1 MIRNYYRS
9 MSIVVLFLGFGALY
23 LPAQGTDQTSANP
36 RTAKPAA
43 QTPHST
49 AKTTPAQ
56 GAAKPNANPE
66 TEHDLA
72 DSDIKAIKQPPLPPF
87 HPQEPKR
94 IQLSNGMVIFL
105 QEDHELPLI
114 EGTALIRGGST
125 SEPADKVGLVSIY
138 AGSWRTGGTKTKT
151 GDQLDDQLEARAAN
165 VETGGGSV
173 STTLRLSCLKQDF
186 DTVLD
191 VFNDVLHNPEF
202 RQEKIDLAKNG
213 LRTGISRRNDNLGQ
227 IAARESTK
235 LGYGAKSPY
244 GRVAE
249 YATVNAVTRQDLLD
263 WHSKYV
269 HPNNIILGMT
279 GDFDSA
285 QMEAKLRKL
294 FESWPQGPAYTPPKI
309 AIDPPVPGFYFVE
322 KQDVNQS
329 EIDMV
334 SPGIRRDDPDFY
346 AVEVLNQIF
355 GGGFGSRLFV
365 NLRTK
370 AGLAY
375 AVGGGV
381 DAAYDHP
388 GLTRLNM
395 GTKSGTTVQAVEGM
409 FTEINDMRT
418 RPASGLELQ
427 RGKDAILNSF
437 VFEFDSKDKV
447 LQERMIY
454 ELYGYP
460 ADFLERYRKG
470 VEAVTAADVDRVAK
484 KYLVKDKLAVLVV
497 GKAADFDKQL
507 DTFGKVTPIDITIPQ
522 PGTASSAAT
531 APAASNP
538 EGKALIAKVIDA
550 AGGAKLNS
558 IKALRSKVTLTL
570 KEQGMSIEAEETEVP
585 PDKVRTALTTPGG
598 VMVMVVSPQ
607 DSFMQMGA
615 MGTRPLPSDQKED
628 SLNDLRRSLWYVAQ
642 HISDPQYIFAAN
654 GTEKVN
660 GVDATVLDVRAG
672 TLQWRWYVDPKTARI
687 VRAQYDATGE
697 TGPETR
703 TVDFSEWKT
712 VDGVTLPYHEEVSR
726 NGKPSMTVVTSSYE
740 LNPTVDP
747 KAFQK
752 SPDAKSGDQK

>member
-1 MIRNYYRS
+1 MIRNYFRW
-9 MSIVVLFLGFGALY
+9 MSVVVLFLVFGVLQ
-23 LPAQGTDQTSANP
+23 LPGQAANQQN
-36 RTAKPAA
+36 AKPAGQA
-43 QTPHST
+43 AHSA
-49 AKTTPAQ
+49 AKTSPSQ
-56 GAAKPNANPE
+56 GAAKPAANPE
-66 TEHDLA
+66 NEHDLA
-72 DSDIKAIKQPPLPPF
+72 DSDLKAIKQPPLPAF

-125 SEPADKVGLVSIY
+125 AEPADKIGLISIY
-138 AGSWRTGGTKTKT
+138 AGSWRTGGTKTRT

-191 VFNDVLHNPEF
+191 VFNDVLRNPEF
-202 RQEKIDLAKNG
+202 RQEKIDLAKDG
-213 LRTGISRRNDNLGQ
+213 VRTGIVRRNDNLGQ
-227 IAARESTK
+227 IAGRESAK
-235 LGYGAKSPY
+235 LGYGAQSAY
-244 GRVAE
+244 ARVPE

-263 WHSKYV
+263 WHNKYV

-285 QMEAKLRKL
+285 QMEARLRKL
-294 FESWPQGPAYTPPKI
+294 FVSWPEGPAYNPPKI
-309 AIDPPVPGFYFVE
+309 AVNPPVPGVYFVSKE
-322 KQDVNQS
+322 DVNQS
-329 EIDMV
+329 EIRMV

-346 AVEVLNQIF
+346 AVEVLNQVF

-388 GLTRLNM
+388 GLTRLSM

-409 FTEINDMRT
+409 YAEINDMHT
-418 RPASGLELQ
+418 RPATGLELQ

-447 LQERMIY
+447 LQERMVY

-522 PGTASSAAT
+522 PGSASSAAS

-538 EGKALIAKVIDA
+538 EGKALVAKVIDA

-570 KEQGMSIEAEETEVP
+570 KEQGMSIEAEETEVL
-585 PDKVRTALTTPGG
+585 PDKVRTTMTTPGG

-615 MGTRPLPSDQKED
+615 MGTRPMPSAQKED
-628 SLNDLRRSLWYVAQ
+628 SLNGLRRNIWYVAQ

-660 GVDATVLDVRAG
+660 GVDATVLDIRAG
-672 TLQWRWYVDPKTARI
+672 ELQWRWYVDPKTAHI
-687 VRAQYDATGE
+687 VRAQYEGTGQS
-697 TGPETR
+697 GPETR

-712 VDGVTLPYHEEVSR
+712 VDGVTLPYHEELAT
-726 NGKPSMTVVTSSYE
+726 NGKPAITIVTSSYE
-740 LNPTVDP
+740 LNPAIDP

-752 SPDAKSGDQK
+752 SPDAGGGDQK